1 MEDRETA
8 RSELAPF
15 SKFAPPG
22 GVQQLTP
29 EVIHA
34 FQATIYAYYV
44 NHGRHLLPWRETD
57 DPYRILVSEI
67 MLQQTQV
74 PRVLQKYEDFMRTF
88 PDFDSLAQASVQQI
102 LRVWQ
107 GLGYNRRALAL
118 WKTAELVVSQYHAV
132 LPAEPAELQKLPGIG
147 PYTAAAIAAFAF
159 NRPVAFIETNIR
171 TVFIHTFFH
180 DQSAVRDREILHLVE
195 QTLDTSNPR
204 RWYYALM
211 DYGAMLKQRYQNPN
225 RRSAQYQKQTPFKGS
240 NRELRG
246 KILRALTQYV
256 SLSERDLIRWLGM
269 EPERVRQVLRELQ
282 EEGFVHEHG
291 STYQLC

>member
-1 MEDRETA
+1 MEDQEPARGELVQFSQVATREGT
-8 RSELAPF
+8 
-15 SKFAPPG
+15 
-22 GVQQLTP
+22 QQLTL

-34 FQATIYAYYV
+34 FQTTIYAYYQ
-44 NHGRHLLPWRETD
+44 NHGRQLPWRETD

-74 PRVLQKYEDFMRTF
+74 PRVLQKYEDFIRTF
-88 PDFDSLAQASVQQI
+88 PDFRSLVQASLLEI

-118 WKTAELVVSQYHAV
+118 KKTAELVVSQYRGM
-132 LPAEPAELQKLPGIG
+132 LPAEPDELQKLPGIG

-159 NRPVAFIETNIR
+159 NRPVAFVETNIR
-171 TVFIHTFFH
+171 TVFIHCFFR
-180 DQSAVRDREILHLVE
+180 DQSAVKDREILHLVE

-211 DYGAMLKQRYQNPN
+211 DYGAMLKQRYHNPN
-225 RRSAQYQKQTPFKGS
+225 RRSAQYQKPTPFKGS

-246 KILRALTQYV
+246 MILGTLTAH
-256 SLSERDLIRWLGM
+256 SRLSEAELVA
-269 EPERVRQVLRELQ
+269 EFNAAPERVNHALKQLVA
-282 EEGFVHEHG
+282 EGFITRDEHG
-291 STYQLC
+291 FRIV

>member
-15 SKFAPPG
+15 SQFATRG
-22 GVQQLTP
+22 GTQQLTP
-29 EVIHA
+29 DAIHT
-34 FQATIYAYYV
+34 FQINIYAYYE
-44 NHGRHLLPWRETD
+44 NHGRQLPWRETN
-57 DPYRILVSEI
+57 DPYRIIVSEI

-74 PRVLQKYEDFMRTF
+74 PRVLAKYEKFIRTF
-88 PDFDSLAQASVQQI
+88 PDFTALAQASVQEI

-118 WKTAELVVSQYHAV
+118 KKTAEVVVSHYSGV
-132 LPAEPAELQKLPGIG
+132 LPAEPAELLKLPGIG

-159 NRPVAFIETNIR
+159 NRPVMFIETNIR
-171 TVFIHTFFH
+171 TVFIHCFFH
-180 DQSAVRDREILHLVE
+180 DQTVVKDREILPLIE

-211 DYGAMLKQRYQNPN
+211 DYGAMLKQQYRNPN

-246 KILRALTQYV
+246 MILRTLTAH
-256 SLSERDLIRWLGM
+256 SRISEAELVAKLNAA
-269 EPERVRQVLRELQ
+269 PERVNHALKQLVA
-282 EEGFVHEHG
+282 EGFIIRDEHG
-291 STYQLC
+291 VQIV